1 MNSVGQ
7 EESRGKR
14 GKVEQ
19 RTRERQKDTSS
30 AAGDSSVN

>member
-1 MNSVGQ
+1 MSSGGQ

-14 GKVEQ
+14 EKVEQ
-19 RTRERQKDTSS
+19 RTRERQKDSSS